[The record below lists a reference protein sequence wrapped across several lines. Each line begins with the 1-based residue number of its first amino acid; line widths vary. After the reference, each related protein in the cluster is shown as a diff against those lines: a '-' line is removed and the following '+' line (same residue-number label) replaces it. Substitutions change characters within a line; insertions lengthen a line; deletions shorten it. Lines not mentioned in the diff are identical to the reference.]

1 MDLIRANNMSVE
13 RTWLDLAEVQVRE
26 KYSMSLRDAAWAFG
40 QQRHRQGLIAGPAAE
55 MVPLS
60 VREAAAVLL
69 QLQEERRRVIARERG
84 VAGSGAAEMGAEE
97 EGRAE

>member
-26 KYSMSLRDAAWAFG
+26 KYGMSLRDAAWAFG
-40 QQRHRQGLIAGPAAE
+40 QQRHRQGLIAGPVAE

-60 VREAAAVLL
+60 VREAAGVLL
-69 QLQEERRRVIARERG
+69 QLQEESRRVIARERG
-84 VAGSGAAEMGAEE
+84 VAGNGAAEMGAEE
-97 EGRAE
+97 EGAE